1 MQLTLAYSPC
11 PNDTFIFDALVHQK
25 VDTEGLQF
33 RVQLLDIQELNA
45 LAASQPGPDVV
56 KVSFFQYAQLLQ
68 RYQLLESGAALG
80 RGCGPLVVARET
92 MTRQQVAD
100 SNIAIPGWNTTAHLL
115 LNHWCPEVRNK
126 QVLPFHEIMPAVAS
140 GELDAGLIIHE
151 SRFTYPQYG
160 LQQVVDLGAH
170 WEETTS
176 LPIPL
181 GGIIARKDLGWEVIA
196 RVDRALARSIE
207 YAFAHRADVMPY
219 VRAHAQEMADEVME
233 QHIALYVNEYTHQLG
248 PEGHL
253 AVDFL
258 IHYAQQQTAHQ
269 PKLS

>member
-1 MQLTLAYSPC
+1 MELTLAYSPC
-11 PNDTFIFDALVHQK
+11 PNDTFIFDALVHHK
-25 VDTEGLQF
+25 VDTEGLRF

-45 LAASQPGPDVV
+45 LAASEPGPDVV

-80 RGCGPLVVARET
+80 RGCGPLVVAREAL
-92 MTRQQVAD
+92 TRKQVSEAK
-100 SNIAIPGWNTTAHLL
+100 IGIPGWNTTAHLL
-115 LNHWCPEVRNK
+115 LNHWCPEVHHK
-126 QVLPFHEIMPAVAS
+126 QVLPFHAIMPAVAS

-170 WEETTS
+170 WEATTG

-181 GGIIARKDLGWEVIA
+181 GGIIARKSLGPEVIA
-196 RVDRALARSIE
+196 QVDRALARSIE
-207 YAFAHRADVMPY
+207 YAFTHRADVMPY

-233 QHIALYVNEYTHQLG
+233 QHIALYVNEFTRQLG
-248 PEGHL
+248 VDGHR

-258 IHYAQQQTAHQ
+258 LQYTHQ
-269 PKLS
+269 HSIS